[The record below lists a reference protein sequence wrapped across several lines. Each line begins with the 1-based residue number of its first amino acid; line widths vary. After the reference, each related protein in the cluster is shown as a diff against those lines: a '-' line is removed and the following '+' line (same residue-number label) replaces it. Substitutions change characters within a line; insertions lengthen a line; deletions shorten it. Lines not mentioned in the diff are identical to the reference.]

1 MSEINLLKTHKRLY
15 AAAGALEMATG
26 GLPKKDKLLVKL
38 RGSFENGCRFC
49 INMHSKEA
57 LKQDFGQQWIDAI
70 EAWPETREHFDDR
83 DNLILEFT
91 TAGTRLA
98 DRDFDVALQERVIA
112 TLGEKTT
119 GDLIGAVAAI
129 NMWNRIGVM
138 SQK

>member
-1 MSEINLLKTHKRLY
+1 MSELNLMKTHKRLY
-15 AAAGALEMATG
+15 AAAGALELATG

-49 INMHSKEA
+49 IDMHSKEA
-57 LKQDFGQQWIDAI
+57 LKQDFGQAWIDAI
-70 EAWPETREHFDDR
+70 KAWPQTRAQFDAR

-91 TAGTRLA
+91 TAGTRLS
-98 DRDFDVALQERVIA
+98 DRDFDAALQERVIA
-112 TLGEKTT
+112 ELGEKTT